1 MFGRISLSKIVAL
14 RRYIFCDPLNREV
27 WSHAC
32 FLALHRGLGLRYLIL
47 AQYSH
52 IIFRAERQEGRNQ
65 FCGFGNLRGCEGSS
79 AHGSR
84 SGAANIHDLAP
95 QRNPTFPRS
104 HHCSVYASHHS
115 RSHPN
120 SAARGG
126 PSGLAGSRMRDCIV
140 ASYYPGLSAPNHP
153 SERYPH
159 TLDMPWPNVPPAI
172 DKTPP
177 A

>member
-27 WSHAC
+27 CS
-32 FLALHRGLGLRYLIL
+32 LALHRGLGLRYLIL

-52 IIFRAERQEGRNQ
+52 IIFRSERQEGGNQ
-65 FCGFGNLRGCEGSS
+65 FCGFGICVGVGSS
-79 AHGSR
+79 AHGWR

-95 QRNPTFPRS
+95 QRNLTFPRS
-104 HHCSVYASHHS
+104 HRSVYASHHS
-115 RSHPN
+115 WSHPN

-159 TLDMPWPNVPPAI
+159 TLDMPWPNITPAI